1 MGYEITRVDV
11 WAGEMEDRPGALAS
25 KLEAVQ
31 RAGADLEFIVARR
44 QPERPGTGV
53 LFVAPLHG
61 PEQTRAAEQAGL
73 TRTHI
78 HSLRIVG
85 PDRPGLAAGIARTLA
100 DAGLNI
106 IGVSA
111 AAFDDKAL
119 IYLRFETEDE
129 VVQAARILTSKL
141 G

>member
-1 MGYEITRVDV
+1 MAYEITRVDV
-11 WAGEMEDRPGALAS
+11 WAGEMEDHPGALAN

-31 RAGADLEFIVARR
+31 RAGANLEFIVARR
-44 QPERPGTGV
+44 QSDRPGTGV
-53 LFVAPLHG
+53 VFVAPLHG

-73 TRTHI
+73 TKTHI
-78 HSLRIVG
+78 HALRIVG

-111 AAFDDKAL
+111 AAFAERAL
-119 IYLRFETEDE
+119 IYLRFEREDE
-129 VVQAARILTSKL
+129 VVRAAQVLTARL